1 MRIFLSN
8 IYIHRMNAVMQLLR
22 KNVVLIAAIVLVCL
36 LSFVTVQYGS
46 SIMSLLKGNKNE
58 ENVTGTEEVA
68 AAGAPVASEVDAVSP
83 PEDERPGDGA
93 CGSAKKVT
101 FDVAEDKVE
110 GVGAF
115 DPSEAFSN
123 VAADAT
129 KEANSSEGLIDKL
142 SQVLA

>member
-1 MRIFLSN
+1 
-8 IYIHRMNAVMQLLR
+8 MQLLR

-36 LSFVTVQYGS
+36 LSFVAVQHGS
-46 SIMSLLKGNKNE
+46 LILNLLKGNKNN
-58 ENVTGTEEVA
+58 ENVTGNEDTA
-68 AAGAPVASEVDAVSP
+68 AAGAPVESEVDVVSP
-83 PEDERPGDGA
+83 PEDERPNDGA

-101 FDVAEDKVE
+101 FDLAEDKVE

-123 VAADAT
+123 VTSDAT
-129 KEANSSEGLIDKL
+129 KDANSSDGLIDKL